1 MKVKYTV
8 WEPDNGLEDVQAK
21 IFSHA
26 SGIPERAEVI
36 RERNLQRAPE
46 MTRYAL
52 TKEGEPLA
60 YVTARDSSSEEGRT
74 YIGYPWTMPDCP
86 PEAQKKIFKDM
97 MTYLDER
104 EETKEIG
111 TTVIQRSKLRDTQI
125 EFFEKQGFLEDARV
139 FRYILALD
147 VVETSKLKV
156 SKRAAALK
164 SKVAKEAD
172 MDYLVDIFLAEEGLR
187 NQISD
192 EEGIKSYFRDRV
204 LKDGHAV
211 LLFDGDKVV
220 AGTAPL
226 RFQPN
231 QVRVVGDEER
241 IIMRFTAVR
250 PGYNY
255 AWSRLLIE
263 LAKECKNAGWTD
275 IPIQAESWFDARGPA
290 IIGLA
295 EIRPE
300 LDDFE
305 IIMVKKNE

>member
-1 MKVKYTV
+1 MEVKYTV
-8 WEPDNGLEDVQAK
+8 WEPDMGLEDIQAE

-52 TKEGEPLA
+52 SKEGKPLA
-60 YVTARDSSSEEGRT
+60 YVTARDSSSETGRT
-74 YIGYPWTMPDCP
+74 YVGYPWTMPSCP
-86 PEAQKKIFKDM
+86 SDVQLKIFDEM
-97 MTYLDER
+97 MNYLDVR

-111 TTVIQRSKLRDTQI
+111 TTIIQRSKLRDTQLD
-125 EFFEKQGFLEDARV
+125 FFKSRGFVEDTHI
-139 FRYILALD
+139 FRYILPLD
-147 VVETSKLKV
+147 VVETSNLEV
-156 SKRAAALK
+156 SNEAAALT
-164 SKVAKEAD
+164 SKVATEND
-172 MDYLVDIFLAEEGLR
+172 MDHLVEIFLADESLR

-211 LLFDGDKVV
+211 ILFDGDKVV
-220 AGTAPL
+220 AATAPL

-231 QVRVVGDEER
+231 NARVFGDEER
-241 IIMRFTAVR
+241 IIMRFTAMK

-255 AWSRLLIE
+255 AWPRLLVE
-263 LAKECKNAGWTD
+263 LAKECKKAGWTD
-275 IPIQAESWFDARGPA
+275 IKIQAESYFESNNTAM
-290 IIGLA
+290 IGLA

-300 LDDFE
+300 LVDFE
-305 IIMVKKNE
+305 IVMVKR

>member
-1 MKVKYTV
+1 MEVKYTI
-8 WEPDNGLEDVQAK
+8 WEPDIGLEDIQAE

-52 TKEGEPLA
+52 SKEGKPLA
-60 YVTARDSSSEEGRT
+60 YVTARDSSSETGRT
-74 YIGYPWTMPDCP
+74 YVGYPWTMPSCP
-86 PEAQKKIFKDM
+86 SDVQLKIFDEM
-97 MTYLDER
+97 MNYLDVR

-111 TTVIQRSKLRDTQI
+111 TTIIQRSKLRDTQLD
-125 EFFEKQGFLEDARV
+125 FFKSRGFVEDTHI
-139 FRYILALD
+139 FRYILPLD
-147 VVETSKLKV
+147 VVETSNLEV
-156 SKRAAALK
+156 SNEAAALT
-164 SKVAKEAD
+164 SKVATEND
-172 MDYLVDIFLAEEGLR
+172 MDHLVEIFLADESLR

-211 LLFDGDKVV
+211 ILFDGDKVV
-220 AGTAPL
+220 AATAPL

-231 QVRVVGDEER
+231 NARVFGDEER
-241 IIMRFTAVR
+241 IIMRFTAMK

-255 AWSRLLIE
+255 AWPRLLVE
-263 LAKECKNAGWTD
+263 LAKECKKAGWTD
-275 IPIQAESWFDARGPA
+275 IEIQAESYFESNNTAM
-290 IIGLA
+290 IGLA

-300 LDDFE
+300 LVDFE
-305 IIMVKKNE
+305 IVMVKR